1 MPRGKLRV
9 QYYVVE
15 QKKGG
20 KNWRRM
26 RGSTG
31 TKAEA
36 ERYKTGVKEAFG
48 DRFNYRLRR
57 EYI

>member
-1 MPRGKLRV
+1 MVGRK

-26 RGSTG
+26 NGSTS
-31 TKAEA
+31 TVKADS
-36 ERYKTGVKEAFG
+36 ERYKKGVQKAFG
-48 DRFNYRLRR
+48 DRFNYRLRI
-57 EYI
+57 EYK